1 MGQGDKNMERKN
13 VTNTARVCLEI
24 WNVGLFALVWLLFYN
39 GYAFDTYHIPGGGIS
54 ILVYFIIYNALCQ
67 LYRAFRI
74 ASYQIG
80 ETVFSQAIAFGIADL
95 ILYIECCLIY
105 NQPVNLLPGIG
116 AVCLQALGSFLI
128 VMLAKMYFKRHVLP
142 KKTILIYG
150 SGVSKE
156 EAESFQERLL
166 IKYSH
171 LFDAAYLLSE
181 EVGDELLF
189 QKIDECHTVLFY
201 ETSHEKRTLFAE
213 YCLNQ
218 QKAIYL
224 TPTLSDIVLMG
235 CRPKH
240 LLDTPLLRYNY
251 VYRKKTEYGLKRAFD
266 LFFSLALLAVA
277 FPFMLLTAIAIKIED
292 GGPVFYKQRRC
303 TKDAREFEILK
314 FRSMVVDA
322 EKDGFVPCTS
332 NDARITRVGKIIRR
346 TRIDELPQIINILK
360 GDMSFVGPRPE
371 RIEHVREYM
380 KDLPEFSYRMR
391 VKGGLTG
398 YAQIFGKYN
407 TSPYDKLRLDLI
419 YIEKQSF
426 LLDLKILMLTFKVVF
441 MPESTEGFSKEK
453 SRLLAKEGRTAIGIG
468 KYSDIK
474 SNYNI

>member
-1 MGQGDKNMERKN
+1 MERKN
-13 VTNTARVCLEI
+13 VTNTARICLEI
-24 WNVGLFALVWLLFYN
+24 WNVGLFSLAWMFFYN
-39 GYAFDTYHIPGGGIS
+39 DYAFDTYRIPGGSVS

-80 ETVFSQAIAFGIADL
+80 ETVFSQVIAFGVSDL
-95 ILYIECCLIY
+95 ILYIECCLIC
-105 NQPVNLLPGIG
+105 NHPVNLLPGAGI
-116 AVCLQALGSFLI
+116 VCLQATGSFLI
-128 VMLAKMYFKRHVLP
+128 VMFAKQYFKRHILP
-142 KKTILIYG
+142 KKTIIIYG
-150 SGVSKE
+150 SGIQKE
-156 EAESFQERLL
+156 EAESFRERLL
-166 IKYSH
+166 VKYAH
-171 LFDAAYLLSE
+171 LFDATYLMSE
-181 EVGDELLF
+181 EAGDETLF
-189 QKIDECHTVLFY
+189 QRIDECHTVLFY
-201 ETSHEKRTLFAE
+201 ETSYDKRILFSE
-213 YCLNQ
+213 YCLDR

-235 CRPKH
+235 CTPKH

-251 VYRKKTEYGLKRAFD
+251 VYRKKTEYGMKRVFDIVFAF
-266 LFFSLALLAVA
+266 LFLVIAS
-277 FPFMLLTAIAIKIED
+277 PIMLLTAIVVKLED
-292 GGPVFYKQRRC
+292 GGPVFYKQKRC
-303 TKDAREFEILK
+303 TKDAKEFDILK

-322 EKDGFVPCTS
+322 EKDGFIPCTS
-332 NDARITRVGKIIRR
+332 NDGRITKVGKIIRR

-371 RIEHVREYM
+371 RIEHIQEYT
-380 KDLPEFSYRMR
+380 KELPEFAYRMR

-453 SRLLAKEGRTAIGIG
+453 SRLLAKEGKTVLGIG